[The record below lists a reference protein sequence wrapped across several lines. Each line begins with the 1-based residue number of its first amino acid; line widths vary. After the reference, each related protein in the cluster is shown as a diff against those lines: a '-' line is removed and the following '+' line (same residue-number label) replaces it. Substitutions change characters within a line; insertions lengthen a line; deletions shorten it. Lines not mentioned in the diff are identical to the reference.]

1 MKEICDDENNLIDI
15 NQLEFLSNIGQE
27 YRVFKYDKDVIK
39 IFKKDYKLEHTSKK
53 IIEYLKKIET
63 KRILMPTG
71 FIKDKDN
78 NLIGYKMKYV
88 SGNRFLNEDYVEDF
102 FMELT
107 IIKDDIEMLSN
118 NGVRLLD
125 INKNNTIYN
134 GGVYMIDPGNY
145 KIDKNMANENIKEW
159 NYNKINILL
168 DQLLFSQKYNPYM
181 FRQIVQFLMKE
192 RKEKNIIY
200 NQIMDSPTYQG
211 IELAEFVGYMGKR
224 IIEDS
229 YISTRNLINNY
240 VQTKNLKDTD
250 KEILANFLKKSII
263 ETGFTEKYIDN
274 INVFV
279 TYKNY
284 QDLEKGLMYNVKQ
297 TINESLK
304 KFEEEE
310 FE

>member
-1 MKEICDDENNLIDI
+1 
-15 NQLEFLSNIGQE
+15 
-27 YRVFKYDKDVIK
+27 
-39 IFKKDYKLEHTSKK
+39 
-53 IIEYLKKIET
+53 
-63 KRILMPTG
+63 MPTG

-125 INKNNTIYN
+125 INKDNTIYN
-134 GGVYMIDPGNY
+134 GRVYMIDPGNY

-200 NQIMDSPTYQG
+200 NLDIFKLYLDP
-211 IELAEFVGYMGKR
+211 
-224 IIEDS
+224 
-229 YISTRNLINNY
+229 
-240 VQTKNLKDTD
+240 
-250 KEILANFLKKSII
+250 
-263 ETGFTEKYIDN
+263 
-274 INVFV
+274 
-279 TYKNY
+279 
-284 QDLEKGLMYNVKQ
+284 
-297 TINESLK
+297 SLK
-304 KFEEEE
+304 IQDAIEKFVSENIKENVEERKL
-310 FE
+310 FEKMFIDSER

>member
-1 MKEICDDENNLIDI
+1 MKEIYDDENNSIDI

-53 IIEYLKKIET
+53 TIEYLKKIET

-88 SGNRFLNEDYVEDF
+88 FGNRFLNEYYVEDF

-125 INKNNTIYN
+125 INKN
-134 GGVYMIDPGNY
+134 
-145 KIDKNMANENIKEW
+145 
-159 NYNKINILL
+159 ILL

-192 RKEKNIIY
+192 KKEKNIIY
-200 NQIMDSPTYQG
+200 NLDI
-211 IELAEFVGYMGKR
+211 
-224 IIEDS
+224 
-229 YISTRNLINNY
+229 
-240 VQTKNLKDTD
+240 LKLYLDP
-250 KEILANFLKKSII
+250 
-263 ETGFTEKYIDN
+263 
-274 INVFV
+274 
-279 TYKNY
+279 
-284 QDLEKGLMYNVKQ
+284 
-297 TINESLK
+297 SLK
-304 KFEEEE
+304 IQDAIEKFVSENIKENVEERKL
-310 FE
+310 FEKMFIDYER